1 MQAQYDEVAEQQRQ
15 KIAAAKLAEAE
26 LENLFETASSN
37 VDSSSSVPSA
47 VEDKVTRTN
56 EWVDNDANQ
65 IVLADGNDG
74 QPLVTDG
81 SIPHSNAVPVGDNQ
95 NTAVNHVFD
104 QFTPVANQ
112 NVVTPIHHVPPTLV
126 DSSNVALPSSQAA
139 TLQQLLI
146 FTQKLLPQSSP
157 VTFLPFAP

>member
-1 MQAQYDEVAEQQRQ
+1 MAAEQKRRADELRLQAQYDEVAKQQRQ

-81 SIPHSNAVPVGDNQ
+81 SIPHSNAVPGRDNQ
-95 NTAVNHVFD
+95 NYHRESR
-104 QFTPVANQ
+104 
-112 NVVTPIHHVPPTLV
+112 L
-126 DSSNVALPSSQAA
+126 
-139 TLQQLLI
+139 
-146 FTQKLLPQSSP
+146 
-157 VTFLPFAP
+157 